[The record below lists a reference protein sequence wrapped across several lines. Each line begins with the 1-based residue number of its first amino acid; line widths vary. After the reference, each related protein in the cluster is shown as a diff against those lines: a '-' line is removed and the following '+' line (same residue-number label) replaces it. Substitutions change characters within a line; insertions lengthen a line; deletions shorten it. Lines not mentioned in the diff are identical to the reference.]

1 MLKIE
6 EKMGGRGFIW
16 ALHRDRDATETGR
29 HAVTLN
35 QASICLEV
43 WLVGSIKS
51 MKSIKQAQILFATPH
66 PIIVFF
72 VTNSRSHSK
81 ISLPPNVILFI
92 VVNYAGSKEVIK

>member
-43 WLVGSIKS
+43 WLGPIEAWKSRSIKS
-51 MKSIKQAQILFATPH
+51 MERIKPFATSNH
-66 PIIVFF
+66 RIFR
-72 VTNSRSHSK
+72 N
-81 ISLPPNVILFI
+81 
-92 VVNYAGSKEVIK
+92 

>member
-35 QASICLEV
+35 QASIFLEV
-43 WLVGSIKS
+43 WLGSIKS
-51 MKSIKQAQILFATPH
+51 VKRIKQAQIPSATP
-66 PIIVFF
+66 
-72 VTNSRSHSK
+72 N
-81 ISLPPNVILFI
+81 ILSP
-92 VVNYAGSKEVIK
+92 AE

>member
-51 MKSIKQAQILFATPH
+51 MKSIKQAQILFYIRRLITSRYEMVYSH
-66 PIIVFF
+66 PFH
-72 VTNSRSHSK
+72 TSS
-81 ISLPPNVILFI
+81 
-92 VVNYAGSKEVIK
+92 

>member
-43 WLVGSIKS
+43 WLGLIE
-51 MKSIKQAQILFATPH
+51 A
-66 PIIVFF
+66 
-72 VTNSRSHSK
+72 
-81 ISLPPNVILFI
+81 
-92 VVNYAGSKEVIK
+92 